1 MRNRAKEGR
10 FADEK
15 ERHMLFGTLES
26 FDARQCGHEGIAK
39 ALEWAKANDL
49 AALEPGRHDID
60 GEALF
65 LNLNEYETKPFE
77 ECKFEAHKCYIDV
90 HFMVSGV
97 ERIDSQD
104 TGKCDAE
111 PFNEEGDFMLLDGE
125 AATQVVL
132 TPGTFAAYFPE
143 DAHKPGIAID
153 ACAHVKKG
161 VFKVLL

>member
-26 FDARQCGHEGIAK
+26 FDARQCGHEGIVK

-49 AALEPGRHDID
+49 AALESGRYDID

-65 LNLNEYETKPFE
+65 LNLNEYETKLFE
-77 ECKFEAHKCYIDV
+77 ECKFEAHKRYIDV

-153 ACAHVKKG
+153 APAHVKKG